1 MRESLYARTAAR
13 IWSAMGDAKRQTQ
26 MYVGGKVC
34 ARRPSICLQMV
45 CRDQWLSMAVTET
58 SLRCGSKEDSDA
70 SSSSRVGWPGRMRD
84 RYKRW
89 RACLR
94 GSDIFSAGGM
104 FGIAWHAGLRC
115 GSCALAMRRSCR
127 TSSSSTPES
136 IISILQVRQR
146 VRQPPTAIYW
156 AIGWLRAREARV
168 LVAAEGGGG
177 FADIVGGIWQ
187 WVGSEG
193 VGW

>member
-115 GSCALAMRRSCR
+115 GSCALAMRRSCSP
-127 TSSSSTPES
+127 SSSSTLES
-136 IISILQVRQR
+136 IISTVQVRQE
-146 VRQPPTAIYW
+146 VRQQCIYW
-156 AIGWLRAREARV
+156 AMRAAGRRLARA
-168 LVAAEGGGG
+168 LVAPVLTSA
-177 FADIVGGIWQ
+177 ATQLRSIW
-187 WVGSEG
+187 GSLVKG
-193 VGW
+193 V